1 MVQITNPPHHH
12 HQRPYHLGTM
22 SSNKRKDPA
31 GDGDITMASGNENDS
46 GSDVTSRF
54 RIVNTTRTDAVQ
66 DMDIV
71 NVDFEMFDPQPAHD
85 FHGIKNLLRQLFD
98 ADSTLF
104 DLSSL
109 TDLILSQPL
118 LGTTV
123 KTDGNESDPFAFLT
137 VINLHTHASN
147 PAVATL
153 ADHILSKS
161 SANPTLRAKLAGL
174 LAPGSSAQVGLILT
188 ERLINMPVQVVPPMY
203 KMLLEEIEWALQE
216 GEPYNFSHFIVLSKS
231 YVEVASK
238 LDEMETRPNKKG
250 RKQRKKGKSE
260 VFYYHPEDETVR
272 RRCGEDSVA
281 DFRFEKEWEVADSK
295 RAFSDMGIKP
305 QGLMMCVDKGGFKAM
320 VDDLEGLFKP

>member
-1 MVQITNPPHHH
+1 
-12 HQRPYHLGTM
+12 
-22 SSNKRKDPA
+22 
-31 GDGDITMASGNENDS
+31 
-46 GSDVTSRF
+46 
-54 RIVNTTRTDAVQ
+54 
-66 DMDIV
+66 MD
-71 NVDFEMFDPQPAHD
+71 VDFEMFDPQPAHD

-98 ADSTLF
+98 ADSALF

-137 VINLHTHASN
+137 VINLHTHASS

-153 ADHILSKS
+153 ANYILSKS
-161 SANPTLRAKLAGL
+161 SGNSTLRARLTGL

-231 YVEVASK
+231 FVEVPSK
-238 LDEMETRPNKKG
+238 LDEMEDRPNKKG
-250 RKQRKKGKSE
+250 RKQKKGKSE
-260 VFYYHPEDETVR
+260 TFYYHPEDETIR
-272 RRCGEDSVA
+272 RRCGEDNVA
-281 DFRFEKEWEVADSK
+281 DFKFEKEGEVADSK
-295 RAFSDMGIKP
+295 RAFSDMGIKS
-305 QGLMMCVDKGGFKAM
+305 QGLMMCVEKDGFKAM
-320 VDDLEGLFKP
+320 VEDLEGLFKP